1 MSENI
6 SLSII
11 ILFVIASYVL
21 IPELIELI
29 VVLSELS
36 KISLV

>member
-6 SLSII
+6 SLFII
-11 ILFVIASYVL
+11 VIFVIASYVL
-21 IPELIELI
+21 ISELIELI
-29 VVLSELS
+29 VVLPELS